1 MKRFGRIAG
10 CGLMAAAA
18 LLGGC
23 RKGGDNDRA
32 AGPPVQVDTADNTP
46 MNGVSDEQL
55 KEQAKALTP
64 EQAAAQGM
72 VDTTTH
78 IEDLGG
84 QDSTPAGAANNDT
97 ATKATGATTGTP
109 PAPATKP

>member
-1 MKRFGRIAG
+1 MTNVGRIAG
-10 CGLMAAAA
+10 CGLVLAAAV
-18 LLGGC
+18 LGGC
-23 RKGGDNDRA
+23 RKGGDDDRA
-32 AGPPVQVDTADNTP
+32 AGPPVQVDTANNTP
-46 MNGVSDEQL
+46 MDGVSDAQL
-55 KEQAKALTP
+55 KQQAQALTP

-97 ATKATGATTGTP
+97 ATKATAAKAGT

>member
-1 MKRFGRIAG
+1 MRNAGRRAG
-10 CGLMAAAA
+10 CGLLLAAAV
-18 LLGGC
+18 LGGC
-23 RKGGDNDRA
+23 AKRDGDDRA
-32 AGPPVQVDTADNTP
+32 AGSPVQVDTADNTP

-84 QDSTPAGAANNDT
+84 QDTTAAGAAKTDT
-97 ATKATGATTGTP
+97 ATKATGATGGTP
-109 PAPATKP
+109 PAPTVKP

>member
-1 MKRFGRIAG
+1 MTNAGRLVG
-10 CGLMAAAA
+10 CGLVLAAVV
-18 LLGGC
+18 LGGC
-23 RKGGDNDRA
+23 GKSDDERA
-32 AGPPVQVDTADNTP
+32 AGPPVQVDTANNTP
-46 MNGVSDEQL
+46 MDGVSDAQL
-55 KEQAKALTP
+55 KQQAQALTP

-84 QDSTPAGAANNDT
+84 QDTTPAGAASNDT
-97 ATKATGATTGTP
+97 ATRAAGAATGTP

>member
-1 MKRFGRIAG
+1 MRNAGRLAG
-10 CGLMAAAA
+10 CGLLLAAAV
-18 LLGGC
+18 LGGC
-23 RKGGDNDRA
+23 RKGGGDDRN
-32 AGPPVQVDTADNTP
+32 AGPPVQVDTSDNTP

-84 QDSTPAGAANNDT
+84 QDSTPARAANNDT
-97 ATKATGATTGTP
+97 ATKAAGASGGTP
-109 PAPATKP
+109 AAPAAKP

>member
-1 MKRFGRIAG
+1 MRNAGRLAG
-10 CGLMAAAA
+10 CGLLLGAAV
-18 LLGGC
+18 LGGC
-23 RKGGDNDRA
+23 KKGGGDDRA
-32 AGPPVQVDTADNTP
+32 AGPPVQVDTSDNTP

-64 EQAAAQGM
+64 EQAAAQGL

-97 ATKATGATTGTP
+97 ATKAAGAATASP
-109 PAPATKP
+109 SAPAPRP

>member
-1 MKRFGRIAG
+1 MRNAGRLAG
-10 CGLMAAAA
+10 CGLLLAAAV
-18 LLGGC
+18 LGGC
-23 RKGGDNDRA
+23 KKGGDDDRT
-32 AGPPVQVDTADNTP
+32 AGPPVQVDTSDNTP

-64 EQAAAQGM
+64 EQAAAQGL

-97 ATKATGATTGTP
+97 ATKMTGATGGTP
-109 PAPATKP
+109 PAPTVKP